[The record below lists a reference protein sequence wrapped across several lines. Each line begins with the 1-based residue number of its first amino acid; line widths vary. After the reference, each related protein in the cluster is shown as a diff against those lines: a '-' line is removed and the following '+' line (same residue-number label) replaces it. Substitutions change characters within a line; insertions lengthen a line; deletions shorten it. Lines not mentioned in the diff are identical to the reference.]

1 MKKVL
6 SILKSVSLIA
16 IAFILTAFIGQSYGF
31 DTVTSGSVGVAG
43 FALVKIPTSSL
54 AAGLDLSAIVS
65 EIELHFRKF
74 NNVIWTNIMKGV
86 DFEQYMRPVAGVK
99 GEYVNTNAVRST
111 FLQPFQKAFTASGDI
126 TLTPYKNYVRRIKM
140 DVLMDNLHELFDT
153 YLAEI
158 MVDETRTP
166 DNYPFVRWFIDNHVI
181 PGIQEEM
188 NAISVKGEYVAPTPG
203 TPGASLESTDGVFT
217 IIANEITAGNLTNI
231 ITTGAITSSNVV
243 DKLEQFHKDMPAEWK
258 KIAGPIFLPE
268 DVLEMYRYTFRDD
281 KGVYPSIDVSNP
293 VDRLWGT
300 NKTLIGLPDL
310 NGSQRIMFT
319 PTGANGNLLKLYDSL
334 MMPVPTFQLFERS
347 VKILGDF
354 HRGYGFQ
361 SLDAVF
367 VNDQA

>member
-1 MKKVL
+1 MKKLHSLV
-6 SILKSVSLIA
+6 KNVGLIA
-16 IAFILTAFIGQSYGF
+16 LAFITTALIGFSYGF
-31 DTVTSGSVGVAG
+31 NPVSSGAVGVIG
-43 FALVKIPTSSL
+43 FGFVKLPTNSL

-86 DFEQYMRPVAGVK
+86 DFEQYMRPVSGVK

-126 TLTPYKNYVRRIKM
+126 TLTPYKNYARRIKM
-140 DVLMDNLHELFDT
+140 DVLIDNLHELFDT
-153 YLAEI
+153 YLAEVF
-158 MVDETRTP
+158 VDETKTP
-166 DNYPFVRWFIDNHVI
+166 DNYPFIRWFVDNHVI
-181 PGIQEEM
+181 PGVQEEM
-188 NAISVKGEYVAPTPG
+188 NAISVKGEYAAPTPG

-217 IIANEITAGNLTNI
+217 IVANEITAGNLTNV
-231 ITTGAITSSNVV
+231 ITTGAMTSANVV

-258 KIAGPIFLPE
+258 KIAGPIFMAE
-268 DVLEMYRYTFRDD
+268 DLLEMYNFAYRDD
-281 KGVYPSIDVSNP
+281 KGMFPSIDVNNP
-293 VDRLWGT
+293 VNRLWGT
-300 NKTLIGLPDL
+300 NKTLVGLPDL

-334 MMPVPTFQLFERS
+334 MMPTPTFQLFERS
-347 VKILGDF
+347 VKVLGDF